1 MTENEISY
9 AIRGAVFKVHSK
21 LGPGLLET
29 AYEAAVAYELK
40 KAGLEVKT
48 QVGLPFE
55 YEEIRLEIGY
65 RIDILVND
73 MVIIELKSVES
84 LTDVHHKQLL
94 TYLTLSGKKLGL
106 LINFN
111 TVEIAKSIVR
121 IANKL

>member
-1 MTENEISY
+1 M
-9 AIRGAVFKVHSK
+9 K
-21 LGPGLLET
+21 T
-29 AYEAAVAYELK
+29 AYEAALAYELK

-55 YEEIRLEIGY
+55 YEEITLEIGY